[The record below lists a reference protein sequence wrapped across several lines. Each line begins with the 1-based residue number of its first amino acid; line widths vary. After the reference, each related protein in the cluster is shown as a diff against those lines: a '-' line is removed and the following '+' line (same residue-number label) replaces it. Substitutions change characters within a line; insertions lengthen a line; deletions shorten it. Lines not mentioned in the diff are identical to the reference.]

1 MFFSGQR
8 GIISDFKKKGE
19 KPRKLAYERKKPKGM
34 VVGLSS
40 GEFSM
45 SLLLKNFFL
54 LLACAMARQISLIS
68 QSCMLL
74 HGYVFS
80 YVPLMREVLIF
91 S

>member
-1 MFFSGQR
+1 MCSNIGNSAPWHRLEDIGKRGDIKER

-45 SLLLKNFFL
+45 SLLLKNFFYSWHVQWPD
-54 LLACAMARQISLIS
+54 RY
-68 QSCMLL
+68 
-74 HGYVFS
+74 H
-80 YVPLMREVLIF
+80 
-91 S
+91 